1 MKPIILVA
9 ILTPLWLAAP
19 ATAEN
24 ITCAGQRPVTT
35 YCENYISQGQNI
47 TLGQASDLISRWLD
61 AKQRIFAPP
70 FDRPLLARMT
80 TGILYSDTVK
90 AIDYL
95 TNSNS
100 QYRYGVQKVE
110 SVERFAASG
119 NKATLEVRITE
130 DATLYR
136 NGKVD
141 SSSFNTKLVRYT
153 LEYWDGIWKIADSQI
168 MSHFTTN
175 N

>member
-1 MKPIILVA
+1 MKPIILIA
-9 ILTPLWLAAP
+9 ILTPLWLTPP
-19 ATAEN
+19 AKAEN
-24 ITCAGQRPVTT
+24 ITCSRQPLATN
-35 YCENYISQGQNI
+35 YCENYISEAPNI
-47 TLGQASDLISRWLD
+47 TLGQASDLISKWLE

-70 FDRPLLARMT
+70 LDRQLLAKMT
-80 TGILYSDTVK
+80 TGILYTDTVK
-90 AIDYL
+90 AMDNLI
-95 TNSNS
+95 NSNS

-119 NKATLEVRITE
+119 NKATIEVKVTE
-130 DATLYR
+130 DATVYR

-168 MSHFTTN
+168 MSH
-175 N
+175 